1 MSSQFFCRIY
11 FLAWKGLIYIQDNCH
26 IMFSFVCC
34 FRWIYHHYC
43 AMLMAVVS
51 LTWDFKGQHPHCE
64 EKQVSNWSTLE
75 YIYVLNLN
83 LVIGYNQHGI
93 RHFLLWAMMQ
103 GVVMLLQNRYQRQRL
118 YTRIALGKVPLLT
131 LTFFSRVL
139 KTCYWIMETD
149 HSW

>member
-1 MSSQFFCRIY
+1 M
-11 FLAWKGLIYIQDNCH
+11 L
-26 IMFSFVCC
+26 

-43 AMLMAVVS
+43 AMLMAVIS

-75 YIYVLNLN
+75 YIYVQILNL
-83 LVIGYNQHGI
+83 LIGYNQHGI

-118 YTRIALGKVPLLT
+118 YTRIALGKVPNINFFFVFWKLASGLWKEIILGVEICTALILCLLQMEEIVP
-131 LTFFSRVL
+131 FS
-139 KTCYWIMETD
+139 WDIFN
-149 HSW
+149 